1 VAGFGITLKSPYTLN
16 EKETM
21 KNNILG
27 RIGIFLILLLTIVS
41 VSGCI
46 NDVQDTKTYILKD
59 VHFDAFHKQFTIAA
73 TDIGWSIIYDGPDFD
88 NNKRHLVIFD
98 KNADGLG
105 LGYSRQGFVT
115 IAQQSQ
121 NLRIST
127 GIQYNS
133 GITAVNHQVLNEM
146 RDLLE
151 KTSKLLELDSSR
163 IILIDGWQCKNKS
176 VISDMGRSY
185 PQVHRLAP

>member
-1 VAGFGITLKSPYTLN
+1 
-16 EKETM
+16 M

-46 NDVQDTKTYILKD
+46 NDVQDTKTYVLKD
-59 VHFDAFHKQFTIAA
+59 VHFNTFHKQFMIAA

-115 IAQQSQ
+115 ITQQSQ

-163 IILIDGWQCKNKS
+163 IILIDG
-176 VISDMGRSY
+176 
-185 PQVHRLAP
+185 